1 MDDSM
6 PEDSMEPL
14 MVEETADP
22 SMPEETTEPMD
33 EFLSF
38 DSSSCIWTQG
48 DSNNVVIST
57 AGSASNDWRAEGDGI
72 VYKPWNFNPGHIDP
86 EGSSPITFR
95 FNLTQPG
102 EYYITAKSIAQD
114 HTEFNDFWLRFSEG
128 MRMTRLDGTNEL
140 NTTGWRKA
148 YQNDFVSE
156 STIYTVDHDPHQF
169 QTLKSLEANKTY
181 EIEIAGRSTRFY
193 LEKLLL
199 VKCHESCLKWE
210 PVMEKF
216 IAENALS
223 QCL

>member
-1 MDDSM
+1 MMDDSM

-14 MVEETADP
+14 MAEETAE
-22 SMPEETTEPMD
+22 SLMPEETTEPMED
-33 EFLSF
+33 FLSF

-57 AGSASNDWRAEGDGI
+57 AGSASNDWRADCNGI
-72 VYKPWNFNPGHIDP
+72 VYKPWNFSPGHIDP
-86 EGSSPITFR
+86 EGSSSITFR

-102 EYYITAKSIAQD
+102 EYYITGKSIALG

-128 MRMTRLDGTNEL
+128 MRLIRLDGTNEF

-148 YQNDFVSE
+148 YQNEFESE
-156 STIYTVDHDPHQF
+156 STLYTVDHDPHQF
-169 QTLKSLEANKTY
+169 QTLTSLEANKTY

-199 VKCHESCLKWE
+199 VKVCPC
-210 PVMEKF
+210 F
-216 IAENALS
+216 IFSAPIYL
-223 QCL
+223 